1 MNNSLTIQ
9 EYNQIFEQIAL
20 SEEQRLFVTNMVTE
34 GLLDSIGKN
43 SLIGFLKIIK
53 VLWDAGWYTVAHPI
67 NTVQNIYR
75 AGKTAVKTAVAA
87 GVAYG
92 AYAVKPIVDEAYMI
106 WQIGQRISQ
115 QISQIK
121 WTDMA
126 NPFQWKSIIETFQ
139 KIPSLTNWASLTFEQ
154 KVKYAESMGLSTN
167 AYGDAAVKIFEIAS
181 QFALDNA
188 WVILA
193 ISLTV
198 LAARFIGRFVSEK
211 LQSTI
216 DDLKQDQKT
225 SNTKVE
231 PTFTDSKIPK

>member
-1 MNNSLTIQ
+1 
-9 EYNQIFEQIAL
+9 
-20 SEEQRLFVTNMVTE
+20 
-34 GLLDSIGKN
+34 
-43 SLIGFLKIIK
+43 
-53 VLWDAGWYTVAHPI
+53 
-67 NTVQNIYR
+67 
-75 AGKTAVKTAVAA
+75 
-87 GVAYG
+87 
-92 AYAVKPIVDEAYMI
+92 
-106 WQIGQRISQ
+106 
-115 QISQIK
+115 
-121 WTDMA
+121 MA

-231 PTFTDSKIPK
+231 PTFTDSEIPK

>member
-1 MNNSLTIQ
+1 MNNTFTIQ
-9 EYNQIFEQIAL
+9 EYNQIFEQIELTEA
-20 SEEQRLFVTNMVTE
+20 QRSLVTNMLTE

-67 NTVQNIYR
+67 NTVKNIYSVS
-75 AGKTAVKTAVAA
+75 KTAVKTAVAA
-87 GVAYG
+87 GAAYG
-92 AYAVKPIVDEAYMI
+92 AYAVKPIVDEVYMI

-121 WTDMA
+121 LTDLA
-126 NPFQWKSIIETFQ
+126 NPFQWKSIIETF
-139 KIPSLTNWASLTFEQ
+139 KNVPSLANWANLTFEQ
-154 KVKYAESMGLSTN
+154 KVQYAQSMGLSTN

-181 QFALDNA
+181 QFAIDNA

-193 ISLTV
+193 ISLTM
-198 LAARFIGRFVSEK
+198 LAARFIGRFVSDK

-216 DDLKQDQKT
+216 DNLKQDKKT
-225 SNTKVE
+225 PTDRVE
-231 PTFTDSKIPK
+231 PTFNDPDKPK